1 MIDFSR
7 NHFQL
12 FDLPER
18 FGVDPAALEQRFR
31 ALQGAVHPDRHAT
44 ADDAGRR
51 EALQSSARVNEAYG
65 TLKDPVVRAQYLL
78 SLHGVDALA
87 ATDSALAY
95 EFLERQLE
103 RREAASDAFAAR
115 DAPALER
122 LLADVRAEAAA
133 LETRLA
139 ALLDGESAWDAA
151 RAPVRE
157 LKFLGKLAA
166 DVDDMLGELES

>member
-87 ATDSALAY
+87 ETNSALPLD
-95 EFLERQLE
+95 FLECQLE
-103 RREAASDAFAAR
+103 RREAASDAQAAR
-115 DAPALER
+115 DVPALES
-122 LLADVRAEAAA
+122 LLAAVRADAAA
-133 LETRLA
+133 LEPRIG
-139 ALLDGESAWDAA
+139 ALLDGDGAWEAA
-151 RAPVRE
+151 RMPVRE
-157 LKFLGKLAA
+157 LKFLTRLAA
-166 DVDDMLGELES
+166 DIDAMLGELDD